1 MFRKNV
7 QTSVV
12 NRGILIFVAKFGNI
26 YNKHLPV

>member
-12 NRGILIFVAKFGNI
+12 NRGILISVEKFGNI
-26 YNKHLPV
+26 YNKG